1 MNTAICK
8 RVGTVLVC
16 TATAAVAAEPMA
28 MNAMRGSA
36 ADQAAIASA
45 MTAAPAGVGANA
57 AIVVMDSN
65 GKMRT
70 LRTGNNGFTCMPDD
84 PNSPGPD
91 PMCADRPAMEWLG
104 AYIAHKTP
112 KQDQIGLVYMLQVG
126 SDASN
131 TDPFASKPADGH
143 WIATGPHVMVIGADP
158 AFYAA
163 YPSGPNPDTTRPYV
177 MWAGTPYQHLMAPV
191 K

>member
-1 MNTAICK
+1 MNTEICK
-8 RVGTVLVC
+8 LVGTIFVC
-16 TATAAVAAEPMA
+16 TATAAAAAEPMA
-28 MNAMRGSA
+28 MRTTGGAA
-36 ADQAAIASA
+36 ADQAAITSA
-45 MTAAPAGVGANA
+45 MSAAPASLGANA
-57 AIVVMDSN
+57 TVVAMDSS

-91 PMCADRPAMEWLG
+91 PMCADRPAMEWLE

-112 KQDQIGLVYMLQVG
+112 QHDKIGFVYMLQGG

-143 WIATGPHVMVIGADP
+143 WIATGPHVMVVGADP

-163 YPSGPNPDTTRPYV
+163 YPSDPNPDTTRPYV

>member
-1 MNTAICK
+1 MNTQIWK
-8 RVGTVLVC
+8 LVGTVFVC
-16 TATAAVAAEPMA
+16 MATAAAAAEPMA
-28 MNAMRGSA
+28 MHTTAGGA
-36 ADQAAIASA
+36 ADQAAITSA
-45 MTAAPAGVGANA
+45 MSAAPAGLGANA
-57 AIVVMDSN
+57 AVVAMDSN

-70 LRTGNNGFTCMPDD
+70 LRAGNNGFTCMPDD

-91 PMCADRPAMEWLG
+91 PMCADRPAMEWLE

-112 KQDQIGLVYMLQVG
+112 QRDKIGFVYMLQGG

-131 TDPFASKPADGH
+131 TDPFASKPADGR